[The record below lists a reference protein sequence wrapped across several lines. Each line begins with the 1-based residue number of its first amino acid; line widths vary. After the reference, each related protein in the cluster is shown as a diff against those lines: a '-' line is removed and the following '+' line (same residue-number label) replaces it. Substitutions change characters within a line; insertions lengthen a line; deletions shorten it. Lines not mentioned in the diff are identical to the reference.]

1 MGRQK
6 QETNRKGVLPSRKC
20 GSFFTIYCQLKHHGR
35 PGKPARTAQGCTGEA
50 SYRYQSDWCSQ
61 MVQCQEWIR
70 FHQPKYTKEDI
81 FVHQTA
87 ILRNNPRK
95 AVRSV
100 GDGEV
105 VEFDVVVG
113 EKGHEASNVTGP
125 EGEPV
130 KGSPYA
136 ADRRGPG
143 GYGSYRRRVAG
154 GGIGAGYRR
163 RPRGPRREGDEEFSG
178 GAEQSEEHGEGEEE
192 NEDSNT
198 PREGASR
205 GRFRG
210 RFPR

>member
-1 MGRQK
+1 MG
-6 QETNRKGVLPSRKC
+6 RKGVLPSKKC

-35 PGKPARTAQGCTGEA
+35 PGNPARTAQGCTGEA
-50 SYRYQSDWCSQ
+50 SYRYQSDCVVKWFNVKSGYGFINRNDT
-61 MVQCQEWIR
+61 M
-70 FHQPKYTKEDI
+70 EDI

-163 RPRGPRREGDEEFSG
+163 KPRGPRREGD
-178 GAEQSEEHGEGEEE
+178 
-192 NEDSNT
+192 
-198 PREGASR
+198 
-205 GRFRG
+205 
-210 RFPR
+210 